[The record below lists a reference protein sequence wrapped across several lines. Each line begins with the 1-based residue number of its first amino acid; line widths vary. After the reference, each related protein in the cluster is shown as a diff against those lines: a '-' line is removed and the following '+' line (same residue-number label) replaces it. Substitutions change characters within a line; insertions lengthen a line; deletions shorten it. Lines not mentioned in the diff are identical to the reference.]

1 MIDKTLIS
9 TFKNRLEGI
18 DMDDTPAVVRRK
30 SRDFYWYSPVLK
42 RDLDQVTGDILVTPR
57 SQEEVVRIVAAA
69 YECNIPI
76 TTRGAGTGNYGQ
88 AMPLA
93 GGIVLDMTLMDQT
106 LEVGPGYVIAQ
117 AGALMGHVNAA
128 ARSQSGQELRMIPST
143 YRTASIGGFIAG
155 GSGGVGSIRWGG
167 LRDAGNVIRVR
178 LVTMEAT
185 PKIIDLTGGDVAKVT
200 HAYGTNGIITECEV
214 PLTASYDWVDMI
226 VAFDEMDDAVFFAD
240 ELSRQDGILIKELS
254 VMGPN
259 IGHLYFVHY
268 RPYIEPDKAV
278 CLILVAPQALES
290 LMAFI
295 KTRKGDCVFRSDKAK
310 TESGK
315 ALPPLIEHTWNH
327 TTLVARRAEPSLT
340 YLQVLYPYPNHVESV
355 AKMKAL
361 LGDEILEHLEF
372 SRFEGRAACFSLTMV
387 RYTSEE
393 RLDEVIQIFEDNGC
407 LVFNPH
413 RVTLEEGGMK
423 KSDLVQL
430 GFKKEVDPK
439 GLLNP
444 GKMIAWDN
452 PDFDFSS
459 SRKYLF

>member
-1 MIDKTLIS
+1 
-9 TFKNRLEGI
+9 
-18 DMDDTPAVVRRK
+18 MDDTPAVVRRK

-57 SQEEVVRIVAAA
+57 SQEEIVRIVAAA

-93 GGIVLDMTLMDQT
+93 GGIVLDMTSLDQT
-106 LEVGPGYVIAQ
+106 LEIGPGYVIAQ
-117 AGALMGHVNAA
+117 AGALMGHINTAT
-128 ARSQSGQELRMIPST
+128 RSHSGQELRMIPST

-167 LRDAGNVIRVR
+167 LRDAGNVIRIR

-185 PKIIDLTGGDVAKVT
+185 PKIIDLTGDDVAKVT

-214 PLTASYDWVDMI
+214 PLTASYDWVEII
-226 VAFDEMDDAVFFAD
+226 VAFDEMGDAVLFAD
-240 ELSRQDGILIKELS
+240 NLSRQDGLLIKELS

-268 RPYIEPDKAV
+268 RPYIEPNKSVA
-278 CLILVAPQALES
+278 LILVAPNTIAS
-290 LMAFI
+290 MIDFI
-295 KTRKGDCVFRSDKAK
+295 KNYNGECVFRSDTTV

-315 ALPPLIEHTWNH
+315 ILPSLIEHTWNH
-327 TTLVARRAEPSLT
+327 TTLVARRAEPDLT
-340 YLQVLYPYPNHVESV
+340 YLQVLYPYPNHIETI
-355 AKMKAL
+355 ARMKEV

-372 SRFEGRAACFSLTMV
+372 SRFEGRIACFSLAMV

-393 RLDEVIQIFEDNGC
+393 RLDQVIKIFEENGC

-413 RVTLEEGGMK
+413 RCTLEEGGMK
-423 KSDLVQL
+423 KSDLAQL

-452 PDFDFSS
+452 PDFDFSI